1 MIVSFCLKDAPSEN
15 FLGAQ
20 EEHQPGRLGEVIA
33 DNLCMR
39 DEFFVLLWDAS
50 RNQLLFSGTGRKMRS
65 CECRQDGHFFLA
77 GVSCDVRWLAAVCFA
92 YVLGTDGP
100 GKSVVMRCSQTVCE
114 YLNIF
119 LCALGYVP
127 CGVFGGY
134 KL

>member
-1 MIVSFCLKDAPSEN
+1 MAFKSSHRRRRRRRHVNLNNQSRWLFVIVFFCLKDAPSEN

-39 DEFFVLLWDAS
+39 DEFFVLLRDAS
-50 RNQLLFSGTGRKMRS
+50 RNQLLFTGTGRKMRS
-65 CECRQDGHFFLA
+65 CECRQDGHFFFLA

-100 GKSVVMRCSQTVCE
+100 EKV
-114 YLNIF
+114 
-119 LCALGYVP
+119 
-127 CGVFGGY
+127 
-134 KL
+134 